1 MAMKLSNS
9 IQALS
14 SAGVRFVVAVF
25 DAPRN
30 TRYWAAAIP
39 YPFHRLDRAGFAR
52 RTRTDMIMGQH
63 LRV

>member
-1 MAMKLSNS
+1 
-9 IQALS
+9 LS